1 MSETY
6 IEPGV
11 YVTDRKK
18 QTSQSANA
26 TVKMYPLIIGRIPR
40 SLPAVLNITRTSGG
54 DGSVPFDTIDSSFAS
69 LTDIDTIRATYNSS
83 KEYKKSYVKLAE
95 DSATGT
101 VGFKWATGAAKY
113 NEYRTSKFTRI
124 TSAEGITDTW
134 TNATAEGQIIFY
146 AENIWMSPDET
157 GKHSRF
163 VIKSR
168 GTGEIGDATDISL
181 LDTSADWDTVKAA
194 AYVGKWNGSD
204 WDAVADKT
212 TEPVDWLSVTNAD
225 ENKPSN
231 GYKYG
236 ASAANA
242 TVVYLKPKFTDSTAL
257 YVIGSQQAETLVATN
272 QIEALFDGETRQG
285 GSSRVVKEATAT
297 ATDYETG
304 EYGVLRRYSTDE
316 VDITGD
322 VPALGSIYTI
332 KFTFIPVAESKYYDL
347 QEWTI
352 DSGISDI
359 EAFYGKESTAVDYA
373 LNGVGYNPIPLAANI
388 LYESGCRN
396 FFTVAIP
403 EDDVAYVK
411 DENGKYLTY
420 QNEQWVEATDPSDY
434 MILTADT
441 YRQGSINVTATHT
454 YEMKNGKYVT
464 VTGEL
469 VGATTIGGCYFLK
482 NDKVYRI
489 KEDTTFAGAIST
501 ALYQKCA
508 GIEAEQ
514 MYRIVPLV
522 QGDGIISAVKA
533 FVDDFSSPEERA
545 ECGTFQSL
553 ENTYDSYSEYIGAV
567 KSKAVSL
574 ASPRTVLS
582 YGEGVRDLKDG
593 QEALLS
599 NQYIMVYLAGVES
612 IKKDGTGLTNLT
624 IPLTTFKRLNVKPMR
639 RTEKNAIA
647 DCGVL
652 VLEQRPQTAAIKVR
666 HGLTTYRNDK
676 YGKET
681 SVQRNIDYS
690 KKYLRAICNP
700 YIGQTNVNPEV
711 INLVSTTLEDGLI
724 TLVKEGWLV
733 SASLQNIAVAENAPD
748 TLVVTI
754 LAKVAFPLNYIFIEL
769 VLD

>member
-11 YVTDRKK
+11 YVTDQKK
-18 QTSQSANA
+18 QVSQSANA
-26 TVKMYPLIIGRIPR
+26 AVKMYPLIIGRIPR

-54 DGSVPFDTIDSSFAS
+54 DGSVPFDAIDSSYAS

-83 KEYKKSYVKLAE
+83 KKYKKSYVKLAE

-101 VGFKWATGAAKY
+101 VGFKWATGAIRY
-113 NEYRTSKFTRI
+113 DEYRTSKFALIEDAAKVT
-124 TSAEGITDTW
+124 ADWGAK
-134 TNATAEGQIIFY
+134 TNGTFY
-146 AENIWMSPDET
+146 HNSIWMSPDNT
-157 GKHSRF
+157 GKHTRF
-163 VIKSR
+163 SVNAE
-168 GTGEIGDATDISL
+168 TTVSL
-181 LDTSADWDTVKAA
+181 LDTNISFNDFKSKAIIEKRTGVSDGTPVWTEIVLPDGEEAPIEWLTLDTLLSTCCNGFRYKENENAP
-194 AYVGKWNGSD
+194 YVE
-204 WDAVADKT
+204 V
-212 TEPVDWLSVTNAD
+212 L
-225 ENKPSN
+225 
-231 GYKYG
+231 
-236 ASAANA
+236 
-242 TVVYLKPKFTDSTAL
+242 LKPKFTPGETL
-257 YVIGSQQAETLVATN
+257 IYEIGSSDSRTLTSKG
-272 QIEALFDGETRQG
+272 QIEALFDGKTIAG
-285 GSSRVVKEATAT
+285 GTEDVIKEATAT
-297 ATDYETG
+297 VTDYETG
-304 EYGVLRRYSTDE
+304 EYGVLRKYSTDE

-403 EDDVAYVK
+403 EEDVAYVK
-411 DENGKYLTY
+411 DENGKFLTY
-420 QNEQWVEATDPSDY
+420 SNEQWVEATSPSDY
-434 MILTADT
+434 MILATGT
-441 YRQGSINVTATHT
+441 YNQGTINVTATHT
-454 YEMKNGKYVT
+454 YEMKNEKYVT

-469 VGATTIGGCYFLK
+469 IGATIINNSPFLK
-482 NDKVYRI
+482 NDKIYRI

-501 ALYQKCA
+501 VLYQKCA

-514 MYRIVPLV
+514 LYRIVPLV

-533 FVDDFSSPEERA
+533 FADDFSSPEERA
-545 ECGTFQSL
+545 ECGTFVSL
-553 ENTYDSYSEYIGAV
+553 ENAFDSYDSYMEAV
-567 KSKAVSL
+567 KAKASSL
-574 ASPRTVLS
+574 ASSRVVLS
-582 YGEGVRDLKDG
+582 YGEGLRDLKDG
-593 QEALLS
+593 QEALL
-599 NQYIMVYLAGVES
+599 NTQYILTYLAGAES

-624 IPLTTFKRLNVKPMR
+624 IPLTTFKTLNVKPMR

-647 DCGVL
+647 ECGVL
-652 VLEQRPQTAAIKVR
+652 VLDQRPQTAAIKVR
-666 HGLTTYRNDK
+666 HGITTYRNDK

-711 INLVSTTLEDGLI
+711 INLVSTTLEDGLV

-733 SASLQNIAVAENAPD
+733 SASLQNIAVADNAPD